1 MKEIKAIIQPAM
13 LSKVIEAL
21 KAIADLPGVT
31 VSEVKGFG
39 KSRAADAMEHVVE
52 DAIQY
57 SKKVKL
63 EIVVSEDRVEDV
75 VHAIGANAHT
85 GQAGDGKIFITTVDE
100 VIKIR
105 TAQRGEQAI

>member
-1 MKEIKAIIQPAM
+1 MGASMKEIKAIIQPAM

-39 KSRAADAMEHVVE
+39 KSPGAEAEEEID
-52 DAIQY
+52 Y

-63 EIVVSEDRVEDV
+63 EIVVPEDRVEDV
-75 VHAIGANAHT
+75 VQSICTNAHT
-85 GQAGDGKIFITTVDE
+85 GYPGDGKIFVVTVDDI
-100 VIKIR
+100 IKIR
-105 TAQRGEQAI
+105 TGQRGEEAI